1 MKTYITKVAT
11 VFAFLAVFSVGV
23 FGVTHSAQAFVSF
36 NNDPQDY
43 ATLRAINAT
52 KYPNSSNWI
61 STTVSADAGDTISF
75 DIYYHNTGTTTA
87 NNTRIKMSPST
98 TGPTEGT
105 SFNYT
110 ATITA
115 DGYSG
120 ISDSVTIAISSPQT
134 MAYIPGSAVWFPNQ
148 TTQQTI
154 GDSEL
159 FTSGINIG
167 NIAPGWSTQGYLRVQ
182 YLISKDTVATATCN
196 DDLDNDGDGFVD
208 YPADPDCTSNTDS
221 ENVFNG
227 QILATCNDHLDNDGD
242 GYIDYGGY
250 NGYASDPDCT
260 SYTDFENVFN
270 GQTVYTCNDHL
281 DNDGDGY
288 IDYGGYNGYASDPD
302 CTSFNDSENLYN
314 GSNNTNLTVTT
325 NYPTNITDTSAV
337 LQGYLNTN
345 NTSYSNVT
353 RWFEW
358 GTSNSTYNLANT
370 VYASGTQS
378 YSGSFNYSLYGLS
391 SNHVYYYKACAQST
405 SSSSGPVC
413 GQVLSFTTTGGIIYS
428 NVSVTTT
435 PASSITQS
443 SAVLNALV
451 LNSSNDSVTGWFE
464 YGTTTSMGKYSTQ
477 QVLGTNSTLSFFNT
491 VTGLSSN
498 TTYYFRAVARA
509 NDGTLKYGQILS
521 FRTLSTS
528 VAPAPIVIHT
538 GTVIGTGNG
547 NGDIMLTIDSRYEN
561 VYVGDIIDYTVIYKN
576 ISGRTLQNAILR
588 VILPQDISYRNS
600 STGFFSN
607 ADNALTIELGS
618 LIPNQTGTYYLSGQV
633 AGVARYGDT
642 LVATANLVYTNTNG
656 AQQEATAYEINHVN
670 NVRNALAGL
679 AFLAGFGFFPNSLFG
694 WLLLLLIIL
703 ALVYL
708 ARRLYMSRRPGPTGP
723 MFS

>member
-36 NNDPQDY
+36 NNDPGDY
-43 ATLRAINAT
+43 ATFRGMNVSD
-52 KYPNSSNWI
+52 YPNGTNWI
-61 STTVSADAGDTISF
+61 STTVPADQGETISF
-75 DIYYHNTGTTTA
+75 DIFYHNTGSETA
-87 NNTRIKMSPST
+87 TNVRLKASPQSMADAT
-98 TGPTEGT
+98 SHTITG
-105 SFNYT
+105 
-110 ATITA
+110 TITA
-115 DGYSG
+115 DNYSG
-120 ISDSVTIAISSPQT
+120 LSDSVTVSISSPQAI
-134 MAYIPGSAVWFPNQ
+134 AYVPGTATWFTSP
-148 TTQQTI
+148 TTSQVI
-154 GDSEL
+154 GDSTL
-159 FTSGINIG
+159 FSTGINIG
-167 NIAPGWSTQGYLRVQ
+167 SIPAGTMGHLRIQ

-196 DDLDNDGDGFVD
+196 DNIDNDGDSYID
-208 YPADPDCTSNTDS
+208 YPSDPDCSSQTDS

-227 QILATCNDHLDNDGD
+227 QILTTCSDHLDNDGD

-260 SYTDFENVFN
+260 SYTDSENVFN

-314 GSNNTNLTVTT
+314 GSNNTSLTVTT
-325 NYPTNITDTSAV
+325 NYPTNITDTSAI
-337 LQGYLNTN
+337 LQGYVSTN
-345 NTSYSNVT
+345 NSSSANIT

-358 GTSNSTYNLANT
+358 GTSNSTYNLGNT

-391 SNHVYYYKACAQST
+391 PNHVYYYKACAQST
-405 SSSSGPVC
+405 ASSSGPVC

-464 YGTTTSMGKYSTQ
+464 YGPTTSMGQYSTQ